1 MNGIKALNMSSNM
14 IERMSEELIAMEP
27 QLEHKAKVSALE
39 YPLTKWPRQAEV
51 HSDHS
56 DHLVHSS
63 LNSSS
68 QLTDELMKRLGEEKV
83 TVDNTKQIV
92 SREEAAVNR
101 ENVRIGNLLFNPRK
115 NTF

>member
-1 MNGIKALNMSSNM
+1 
-14 IERMSEELIAMEP
+14 
-27 QLEHKAKVSALE
+27 
-39 YPLTKWPRQAEV
+39 
-51 HSDHS
+51 
-56 DHLVHSS
+56 
-63 LNSSS
+63 
-68 QLTDELMKRLGEEKV
+68 MKRLGEEKV